1 MRMNYSVQSVD
12 ELQLWTFPQYC
23 CETIESACLKT
34 KRSLAVLSLGFNFFV
49 ACPFYL
55 KRCACC
61 ARGPGYLRLGDWYSW
76 DSRAWLVFWLGL
88 LANLTVMGSVAPGGF
103 WQFRPLMAS
112 SASTRRSKRMK
123 PTPLETPV
131 EILWSLSEWSFD
143 KPLNNVLTM
152 DQDGTPLQL
161 FLEVLYLK
169 WIFSHLSIVFK
180 GSHVAWLI
188 QTKPIQDITTLYIL
202 VSCLFSSDKMHSG
215 KLCHSCCISIDVLLS
230 F

>member
-1 MRMNYSVQSVD
+1 MNYSVQSVD
-12 ELQLWTFPQYC
+12 ELQHRTFSTILLWDYWK
-23 CETIESACLKT
+23 CLFKNQ
-34 KRSLAVLSLGFNFFV
+34 RSQAVLSLGFHFFV

-131 EILWSLSEWSFD
+131 EILQSRSEWSFD

-152 DQDGTPLQL
+152 DQDGTPILLYL

-169 WIFSHLSIVFK
+169 WIFLDLSIVFN

-188 QTKPIQDITTLYIL
+188 QTKPIQDITTEHIL
-202 VSCLFSSDKMHSG
+202 DMG
-215 KLCHSCCISIDVLLS
+215 
-230 F
+230 

>member
-1 MRMNYSVQSVD
+1 M
-12 ELQLWTFPQYC
+12 
-23 CETIESACLKT
+23 
-34 KRSLAVLSLGFNFFV
+34 

-143 KPLNNVLTM
+143 KHLNNVLTM
-152 DQDGTPLQL
+152 DQDGTPLLQL
-161 FLEVLYLK
+161 FLQVLYLK
-169 WIFSHLSIVFK
+169 LKFSHLSIVVK

-188 QTKPIQDITTLYIL
+188 QTKPIQDITTLDRTHFRYGLI
-202 VSCLFSSDKMHSG
+202 SC
-215 KLCHSCCISIDVLLS
+215 
-230 F
+230 

>member
-1 MRMNYSVQSVD
+1 MSSSHLSLCCATGGTQQSWRWEHED
-12 ELQLWTFPQYC
+12 ELLCPECWWAPTQDISTILLWDYWK
-23 CETIESACLKT
+23 CLFKNQ
-34 KRSLAVLSLGFNFFV
+34 RSLAVLSLGFHFFV

-131 EILWSLSEWSFD
+131 EILWSLSE
-143 KPLNNVLTM
+143 
-152 DQDGTPLQL
+152 
-161 FLEVLYLK
+161 
-169 WIFSHLSIVFK
+169 
-180 GSHVAWLI
+180 
-188 QTKPIQDITTLYIL
+188 
-202 VSCLFSSDKMHSG
+202 
-215 KLCHSCCISIDVLLS
+215 
-230 F
+230 